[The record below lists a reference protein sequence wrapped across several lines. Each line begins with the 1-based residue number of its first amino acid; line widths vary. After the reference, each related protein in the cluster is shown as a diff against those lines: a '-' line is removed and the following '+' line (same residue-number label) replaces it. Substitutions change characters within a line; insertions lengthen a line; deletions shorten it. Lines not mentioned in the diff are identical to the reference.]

1 MEKDK
6 NYDPTLMLGGS
17 VVSILAGS
25 LLDQDGSNY
34 YIAMYN
40 CFTIPPLLR
49 LLKDLEIEATGTVWI
64 NRKEKA
70 PLKLLKEME
79 KLERGFSD
87 IFTEKNSNATF
98 VRWKNNK
105 VVAVA
110 STLYGQSII

>member
-1 MEKDK
+1 MKNKPVKFGYKFWVAATQLIYAIQFYSYVEKDK

-49 LLKDLEIEATGTVWI
+49 LLKDLEIEATGTV
-64 NRKEKA
+64 
-70 PLKLLKEME
+70 
-79 KLERGFSD
+79 
-87 IFTEKNSNATF
+87 
-98 VRWKNNK
+98 
-105 VVAVA
+105 
-110 STLYGQSII
+110 